1 MSTRKRICI
10 GLSLFFLAGL
20 LGLSVGLDAVH
31 GGPTFNGKSLL
42 ALVLGFAGWY
52 EISDALDIAQH
63 NEAVELQESYRRE
76 DLGPWEVDS
85 HDNQSD
91 GHGSE
96 LAA

>member
-10 GLSLFFLAGL
+10 GLILFFLAGL

-42 ALVLGFAGWY
+42 VLVLGLAGWY

-63 NEAVELQESYRRE
+63 NKSGELQESYRRE
-76 DLGPWEVDS
+76 ALGQWEVDS
-85 HDNQSD
+85 HGNQSD
-91 GHGSE
+91 GHENE

>member
-10 GLSLFFLAGL
+10 GLSLLFLAGL

-63 NEAVELQESYRRE
+63 NEAVELQEFRRRE
-76 DLGPWEVDS
+76 ALGQWEVDP
-85 HDNQSD
+85 HGNQSD
-91 GHGSE
+91 GHGGQ